1 LKLETVFCI
10 LVQEVGAVDVREVF
24 VVKRSGEDIVR
35 RVDRV
40 AIEEPLEVC
49 IDNEPIYTTMRL
61 PGEEVPL
68 ALGICFT
75 DGIIA
80 SMDDVAGASYCNDA
94 SVNKVNLCLS
104 DTRKAGGHPAR
115 KRRQLAVYS
124 SCGVC
129 GSDLVADLTR
139 SIPVIDHRTTVGFSD
154 LFSTQ
159 KMMVDKQKAH
169 HLTGATHAA
178 SLFDGQGGFLAFAED
193 VGRHN
198 ALDKAIGKLLLEG
211 RVREAVIVHLSSRL
225 SYEMVVKA
233 ARLGAEIVTGVS
245 AATSLAIETADALG
259 ITLIGTLRNPRGNIF
274 THPDRIL

>member
-1 LKLETVFCI
+1 MM
-10 LVQEVGAVDVREVF
+10 VDVREVP
-24 VVKRSGEDIVR
+24 VVKRSGGDVVR
-35 RVDRV
+35 RVERV
-40 AIEEPLEVC
+40 AMEEPLEVY
-49 IDNEPIYTTMRL
+49 IENEPFYTTMRL
-61 PGEEVPL
+61 PGEEIAL
-68 ALGICFT
+68 ALGLCFT
-75 DGIIA
+75 DGLMS
-80 SMDDVAGASYCNDA
+80 SMDDIAGANYCGDVSA
-94 SVNKVNLCLS
+94 NKVNLYLS
-104 DTRKAGGHPAR
+104 DAKKEDGPLAP
-115 KRRQLAVYS
+115 KRRQLTVFS

-129 GSDLVADLTR
+129 GSDLIGDLTK
-139 SIPVIDHRTTVGFSD
+139 SIPVIEKRTKVEFSR
-154 LFSTQ
+154 LFSMQ
-159 KMMVDKQKAH
+159 KTMVDKQKAH
-169 HLTGATHAA
+169 HLTGGTHAA

-211 RVREAVIVHLSSRL
+211 RVGEAVIVHLSSRL